1 MILLKCDVEDSWES
15 LGLQGD
21 QTDNPKGNQPWIF
34 IGRTDDE
41 DEAPKRWSPDEK
53 SWLTGKD
60 PDAGKDWGQEAKGT
74 TEDEMFGQHHQSVDM
89 SFEQALGD
97 GEGQGSLYAA
107 VHVVTNSQIQL
118 SNWTTTTSIVYHNL
132 QIDINITKL

>member
-15 LGLQGD
+15 LGPQGD

-74 TEDEMFGQHHQSVDM
+74 TEDEIFGQHHQSVDM
-89 SFEQALGD
+89 SLSKLWEMVKDREACVLQSMQSQTVRYNWATEQ
-97 GEGQGSLYAA
+97 Q
-107 VHVVTNSQIQL
+107 QL
-118 SNWTTTTSIVYHNL
+118 V
-132 QIDINITKL
+132 